1 MGGWVRSSGADIPN
15 MYISQPGSY
24 SYYTYNLHMYVL
36 IHLISYIIRSG
47 RLADVIIRS
56 SIFVGLL
63 EKLSLSQKSFF
74 IDLPAPL
81 FPAHLSYLL
90 SQFKSS
96 PSSSSFDNPS
106 FNPFTALE
114 NTFKKLNSKVVSMFG
129 TRHHQSLFE
138 PREADNIAQDV

>member
-15 MYISQPGSY
+15 TSVILVRIRIIHT
-24 SYYTYNLHMYVL
+24 TYGVCM
-36 IHLISYIIRSG
+36 YIIRSG

-81 FPAHLSYLL
+81 FPAHLSCLL
-90 SQFKSS
+90 SHFTSS
-96 PSSSSFDNPS
+96 PSSASFDNPS